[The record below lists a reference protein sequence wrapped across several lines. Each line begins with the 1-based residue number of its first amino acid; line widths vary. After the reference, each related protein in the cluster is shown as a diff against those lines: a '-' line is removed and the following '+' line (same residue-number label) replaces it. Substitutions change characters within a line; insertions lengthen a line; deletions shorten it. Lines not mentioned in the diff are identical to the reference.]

1 MNPEL
6 AQTIARREEILEK
19 VRRMLIVSLR
29 LKRDPSE
36 IDPDTAL
43 FGTGLGMDS
52 LDAVEVVIALEVD
65 FGIRVADPIER
76 KLSLRSVSSL
86 VDLIALHGEADAK
99 GANAGESDA
108 SP

>member
-6 AQTIARREEILEK
+6 AHAIARREEILEK

-29 LKRDPSE
+29 LKREPSE
-36 IDPDTAL
+36 IDPDTPL

-52 LDAVEVVIALEVD
+52 LDAVEVVIALEVE

-76 KLSLRSVSSL
+76 KLALRSVSSL
-86 VDLIALHGEADAK
+86 VDLIAFHQGADAR
-99 GANAGESDA
+99 GADA